1 MTRQLVWTDVPDDTI
16 ENTQPISGRGPARS
30 LRPAELAHAAVMGA
44 LCAAIAIIA
53 VILPHAGALGLLGT
67 VPMGLLSYRFRIRV
81 LITATV
87 AASVIGFLVVGMS
100 GFGAV
105 ALCAYVGGLAGI
117 VKRRRRGTPTVL
129 ATSLGAGVAVG
140 VAVVVA
146 LTFLARLR
154 QLIFHTITATV
165 DGVATA
171 ISRVP
176 HLQPAA
182 QDLKQFSADAL
193 QYWQWLIVGY
203 AVIAI
208 MGASL
213 VGWWALS
220 RVLLRL
226 RGIPD
231 VHKLDAPISSGSI
244 EPIPVRLDGVRL
256 RYPHTDRDAL
266 RAVSLD
272 VRAGEHVAVTG
283 ANGSGKTT
291 LMLILAGREPTSGTV
306 DRPGAVGLGE
316 LGGTAVVM
324 QHPESQVLGT
334 RVADDVVWGLPPGK
348 SIDIER
354 LLGEVGL
361 AGLAERDT
369 GGLSGGELQRLAV
382 AAALAREP
390 ALLVADEV
398 TSMVDQRGR
407 TALLAVLSGLT
418 DRHRTALVHIT
429 HYDNEAEHADRTID
443 LSDSADNTAM
453 VEAAKAPAPTA
464 AVVHR
469 SNTPVLELNGV
480 GHEYGSGTPWAQT
493 ALRDISFAVHE
504 GDGLL
509 IHGDNGS
516 GKSTLAWIMAG
527 LTVPTTGT
535 CLVNESPA
543 AEQVG
548 AVALQFQAARLQLM
562 RSRVDLEVAAAAGF
576 SPDDHDRVIEAL
588 AAVGLDP
595 ALAKRRIDQ
604 LSGGQMRRVVLAG
617 LLARSPRVL
626 ILDEPLA
633 GLDAASQRGLVRLL
647 ADRRRETGLTVV
659 VISHDFAGL
668 EELCPRTLHLRD
680 GRLESASR
688 RARGTNATAA
698 PPAKLPTSRQRR
710 PVVLLRPVPGRSAMH
725 DLWAGTKL
733 LAVGAISVLLT
744 IYPGWVAIGLVAALV
759 LAGAWVARIPRG
771 ALPSMPRWLP
781 ILLVVVGATAA
792 LAGGSPQIHVGAF
805 SLGLGGL
812 LDLLRFTA
820 LSVVLLGLGALVSWT
835 TNVAEI
841 APAVATL
848 GRRLRPLR
856 IPVDDWAVA
865 LGLALRTFPMLINEF
880 RVLYAARRLRP
891 KQTPQTRGARL
902 RRLAA
907 DVIDLVVAVI
917 TVTLRRAD
925 EMGDAITARGGTGQ
939 ISAAPSRPKRAD
951 WVALS
956 IVSTV
961 CAAALTAGLVLGV

>member
-1 MTRQLVWTDVPDDTI
+1 M
-16 ENTQPISGRGPARS
+16 SGCGPARS
-30 LRPAELAHAAVMGA
+30 LRPGELAHASVMGA

-53 VILPHAGALGLLGT
+53 VILPHAGGLGLLGT
-67 VPMGLLSYRFRIRV
+67 VPMGLLAYRYRVRV

-87 AASVIGFLVVGMS
+87 AASVIGFLVVGLS

-117 VKRRRRGTPTVL
+117 VKRRHRGMPTVI
-129 ATSLGAGVAVG
+129 AASFGAGVVVG
-140 VAVVVA
+140 VAGVIA
-146 LTFLARLR
+146 LTFLVRLR
-154 QLIFHTITATV
+154 QLVFHAITATV

-171 ISRVP
+171 MARVP
-176 HLQPAA
+176 HLQAFA
-182 QDLKQFSADAL
+182 HEMKWFFADAL
-193 QYWQWLIVGY
+193 HYWQWLVLGY
-203 AVIAI
+203 AVVAI
-208 MGASL
+208 VGASL
-213 VGWWALS
+213 IGWWALS
-220 RVLLRL
+220 RVLERL
-226 RGIPD
+226 RGVPD
-231 VHKLDAPISSGSI
+231 VHKLDAPVSTG
-244 EPIPVRLDGVRL
+244 PIQPTPVWLDEVRL
-256 RYPHTDRDAL
+256 RYPHSDHDAL

-306 DRPGAVGLGE
+306 ERPGGVGLGQ
-316 LGGTAVVM
+316 LGGTAVIM
-324 QHPESQVLGT
+324 QHPETQVLGT
-334 RVADDVVWGLPPGK
+334 RVADDVVWGLPRGK
-348 SIDIER
+348 ATDVDR
-354 LLGEVGL
+354 LLSEVGL

-398 TSMVDQRGR
+398 TSMVDQQGR
-407 TALLAVLSGLT
+407 DALLAVLSRLT
-418 DRHRTALVHIT
+418 DRHQTALVHIT
-429 HYDNEAEHADRTID
+429 HYDNEAEYADRTID
-443 LSDSADNTAM
+443 LSDSLDNTAM
-453 VEAAKAPAPTA
+453 VETAAAPAPTPA
-464 AVVHR
+464 LVLR
-469 SNTPVLELNGV
+469 SHTPVLELKGV
-480 GHEYGSGTPWAQT
+480 GHEYGSGTPWARA
-493 ALRDISFAVHE
+493 ALHDISFVVHE

-535 CLVNESPA
+535 CLLNERLA

-562 RSRVDLEVAAAAGF
+562 RGRVDLEVAAAAGF
-576 SPDDHDRVIEAL
+576 SPDDHDRVTAAL
-588 AAVGLDP
+588 AAVGLD
-595 ALAKRRIDQ
+595 ATLAKRRIDQ

-647 ADRRRETGLTVV
+647 VDRRRDTGLTVV

-668 EELCPRTLHLRD
+668 EELCPRTLHLRE
-680 GRLESASR
+680 GVLEPASGAARENNVAATSPTKHPTR
-688 RARGTNATAA
+688 RPG
-698 PPAKLPTSRQRR
+698 R
-710 PVVLLRPVPGRSAMH
+710 PVVLLRPVPGRSAVH

-733 LAVGAISVLLT
+733 LVGFGISLMLT
-744 IYPGWVAIGLVAALV
+744 FYPGWVAIGLVAALI
-759 LAGAWVARIPRG
+759 LAGAWVAHIPRG
-771 ALPSMPRWLP
+771 VLPSVPRWLP
-781 ILLVVVGATAA
+781 ILLAIVGITAT
-792 LAGGSPQIHVGAF
+792 LAGGGPQIQVGTV

-812 LDLLRFTA
+812 LDFLRITA
-820 LSVVLLGLGALVSWT
+820 LAIVLLGLGALVSWT

-841 APAVATL
+841 APAVAAL

-856 IPVDDWAVA
+856 IPVDDWSVA
-865 LGLALRTFPMLINEF
+865 LALALRTFPMLIDEF

-891 KQTPQTRGARL
+891 KQTPRTRRDRL

-907 DVIDLVVAVI
+907 DVIDLIVAVI

-939 ISAAPSRPKRAD
+939 ISAAPSQPKLAD
-951 WVALS
+951 WIALS
-956 IVSTV
+956 ITSVV
-961 CAAALTAGLVLGV
+961 CAAALALGA

>member
-1 MTRQLVWTDVPDDTI
+1 MIRADNRDNADDCHT
-16 ENTQPISGRGPARS
+16 PSMSGFGQARS
-30 LRPAELAHAAVMGA
+30 LRPSELAQASVMGA

-53 VILPHAGALGLLGT
+53 VVLPHAGGLGLLGA
-67 VPMGLLSYRFRIRV
+67 VPMGLLAYRYRIRV

-87 AASVIGFLVVGMS
+87 AAAVIGFLVVGLS

-117 VKRRRRGTPTVL
+117 VKRRGHGAPTVT
-129 ATSLGAGVAVG
+129 AASFGAGVVVG
-140 VAVVVA
+140 AVVVIA
-146 LTFLARLR
+146 LTVLARLR
-154 QLIFHTITATV
+154 QLVFHAITAAV
-165 DGVATA
+165 HGVATVLA
-171 ISRVP
+171 RVR
-176 HLQPAA
+176 HLQPVA
-182 QDLKQFSADAL
+182 QELKRILAGAL
-193 QYWQWLIVGY
+193 DYWQWLAVGF
-203 AVIAI
+203 AVVAI

-213 VGWWALS
+213 IGWWALS
-220 RVLLRL
+220 RVLERL
-226 RGIPD
+226 GGIPD
-231 VHKLDAPISSGSI
+231 VHKLDATAGTGPIQ
-244 EPIPVRLDGVRL
+244 PVPVRLDEVRL
-256 RYPHTDRDAL
+256 RYPHTDYDAL

-272 VRAGEHVAVTG
+272 VRPAEHVAVTG

-306 DRPGAVGLGE
+306 ERLGAVGLGQ
-316 LGGTAVVM
+316 LGGTAVIM

-348 SIDIER
+348 TTDVDR
-354 LLGEVGL
+354 LLTEVGL

-390 ALLVADEV
+390 ALLIADEV
-398 TSMVDQRGR
+398 TSMVDQQGR
-407 TALLAVLSGLT
+407 DALLRVLSGLT
-418 DRHRTALVHIT
+418 DHHQTALVHIT
-429 HYDNEAEHADRTID
+429 HYNNEADYADRTLD
-443 LSDSADNTAM
+443 LSDSLDNTAM
-453 VEAAKAPAPTA
+453 VETAPAPTVTA
-464 AVVHR
+464 EHHSHA
-469 SNTPVLELNGV
+469 PVLKLAGV

-493 ALRDISFAVHE
+493 ALRDISLVVHE

-509 IHGDNGS
+509 IHGGNGS

-535 CLVNESPA
+535 CLLDERLAS
-543 AEQVG
+543 EQVG

-562 RSRVDLEVAAAAGF
+562 RSRVDLEVASAGGF
-576 SPDDHDRVIEAL
+576 SPDDHTRVTAAL
-588 AAVGLDP
+588 AAVGLDA
-595 ALAKRRIDQ
+595 ALAKRPIDQ

-647 ADRRRETGLTVV
+647 ADRRRDTGLTVV

-668 EELCPRTLHLRD
+668 EELCPRTLHLHD
-680 GRLESASR
+680 GLLEPAPVAVQISEL
-688 RARGTNATAA
+688 TA
-698 PPAKLPTSRQRR
+698 PQPTLHPTPRPRR
-710 PVVLLRPVPGRSAMH
+710 PVVLLRPVPGRSAIH
-725 DLWAGTKL
+725 ELWAGTKL
-733 LAVGAISVLLT
+733 LVAFGISMLLT
-744 IYPGWVAIGLVAALV
+744 LYPGWVAIGLVAALV

-771 ALPSMPRWLP
+771 VLPSPPRWLWV
-781 ILLVVVGATAA
+781 LLAVVGTTAA
-792 LAGGSPQIHVGAF
+792 LAGGGPQIQVGTVT
-805 SLGLGGL
+805 LGLGGL
-812 LDLLRFTA
+812 LEFLRFTA
-820 LSVVLLGLGALVSWT
+820 LSIVLLGMGALVSWT

-856 IPVDDWAVA
+856 IPVDDWSVA
-865 LGLALRTFPMLINEF
+865 LALALRTFPMLIGEF

-891 KQTPQTRGARL
+891 KGKPPTRRAWL
-902 RRLAA
+902 KQLAA
-907 DVIDLVVAVI
+907 DVIDLIVAVI

-956 IVSTV
+956 IVLTV
-961 CAAALTAGLVLGV
+961 CAATLAAALLLGV